1 MISIQI
7 VTIKNN
13 LLVKLLK
20 NMNKIFLILGIFLI
34 VIGSYLQFT
43 KTVLFSAHIVDGG
56 IPAGIVSF
64 IIGIIFFVVGIKL
77 KN

>member
-1 MISIQI
+1 
-7 VTIKNN
+7 
-13 LLVKLLK
+13 
-20 NMNKIFLILGIFLI
+20 MNKIFLILGILLI

-56 IPAGIVSF
+56 IMIGFVFF